1 MELSTRSLE
10 ACVTVLVE
18 TAPCSQSIRRYLGKQ
33 SKEVGL
39 DSSETN
45 GQHPQGIMGTVLAVT
60 HGIAAL
66 QK

>member
-1 MELSTRSLE
+1 M
-10 ACVTVLVE
+10 TVLEE
-18 TAPCSQSIRRYLGKQ
+18 TAPCSQLIRRYLGKQ
-33 SKEVGL
+33 SEEVGL

-45 GQHPQGIMGTVLAVT
+45 GHHPQGIMGTVPAVT